1 MDGGR
6 GKAPGGRTMEL
17 QNFTA
22 MLREARRRHFAVAA
36 LNTINMETIQAV
48 TAAAEATASP
58 VIVQVHHKDLA
69 YAGTEYI
76 AALASTAARK
86 SSNSICLSLD
96 HGQSFAQAMDCME
109 HGFTGVMIDLSS
121 SDFERNIADT
131 LKVVAE
137 AHRRNISVEAE
148 LGKIFSAR
156 ESAAV
161 RNSAMTEPEAAAEFA
176 RRTGVDALA
185 VSIGTAHGLYSS
197 APEIDFT
204 RLERIIGLTPCP
216 IVVHGGSDVPDNEVR
231 EMVRL
236 GVAKLNIG
244 TDLMMAFK
252 TSLAESLSGGA
263 RISTSLLLAAA
274 RERVRQVAVS
284 KFNLL
289 NAFRTE

>member
-1 MDGGR
+1 M
-6 GKAPGGRTMEL
+6 
-17 QNFTA
+17 
-22 MLREARRRHFAVAA
+22 
-36 LNTINMETIQAV
+36 
-48 TAAAEATASP
+48 
-58 VIVQVHHKDLA
+58 
-69 YAGTEYI
+69 

-86 SSNSICLSLD
+86 SGFPVCLSLD
-96 HGQSFAQAMDCME
+96 HGQDYAQAMDCME

-121 SDFERNIADT
+121 SDFEQNIADT
-131 LKVVAE
+131 LRVVAE

-148 LGKIFSAR
+148 LGRIFSAR
-156 ESAAV
+156 EPAVV

-204 RLERIIGLTPCP
+204 RLERIIRLTNYP
-216 IVVHGGSDVPDNEVR
+216 IVVHGGSDVPDDQVR
-231 EMVRL
+231 EMVRM

-263 RISTSLLLAAA
+263 RISTSVLLADA
-274 RERVRQVAVS
+274 RKRVCEVATS